1 MGLEPTTLRLRV
13 SCSTDWASRAAWI
26 RTMQKKNCSNLL
38 KCISMVPEIL
48 FIVAGL
54 SLDNAPLQLKAH
66 TWVFAQGPTDI
77 SLSLS
82 LASYWYN
89 FLTYPLLF
97 IIHLL
102 FLFLSFLSHTFTY
115 FLKALLLYLTH
126 IPSLSLFLIILL
138 QLLTLP
144 TLYHTH
150 TLSHTHSLT
159 HTLPVPQLHI
169 LLSPLFVNYALSKF
183 SLSHSLSSSF
193 VEWGN
198 RCGWCIATLIWGS
211 LDGNDQQQLLIQK
224 MWRKNT

>member
-126 IPSLSLFLIILL
+126 ISSLSLS
-138 QLLTLP
+138 QYTLSI
-144 TLYHTH
+144 THFTNSLSH
-150 TLSHTHSLT
+150 TLSHTLSHKHSLSLNCTYFSLPSLSITHCPNSLSLT
-159 HTLPVPQLHI
+159 HSPHR
-169 LLSPLFVNYALSKF
+169 LLNGAIDVGG
-183 SLSHSLSSSF
+183 
-193 VEWGN
+193 V
-198 RCGWCIATLIWGS
+198 
-211 LDGNDQQQLLIQK
+211 LLL
-224 MWRKNT
+224 